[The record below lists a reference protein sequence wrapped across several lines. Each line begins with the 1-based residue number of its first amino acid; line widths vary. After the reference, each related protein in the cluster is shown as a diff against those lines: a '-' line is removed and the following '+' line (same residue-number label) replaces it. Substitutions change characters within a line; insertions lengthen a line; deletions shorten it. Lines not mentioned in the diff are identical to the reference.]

1 MTITGIDYFAI
12 LAAAVAAWLVGAVWY
27 MALGKP
33 WMAALGKTREELM
46 GPTGKPSTGPFII
59 SFVAELV
66 MAFALAVLLVQIG
79 PVTLAN
85 GITTGFL
92 AWLGF
97 VATSMVVNHA
107 YGGVRPMLTVIDS
120 GHWLAVLL
128 VEGAVIGAFGS

>member
-1 MTITGIDYFAI
+1 MPDINYLDIV
-12 LAAAVAAWLVGAVWY
+12 LAAVAAWLVGAVWY

-46 GPTGKPSTGPFII
+46 GPTGKPSAAPFII

-66 MAFALAVLLVQIG
+66 MAFVLAVLIVRLG

-85 GITTGFL
+85 GIATGFL
-92 AWLGF
+92 AWVGF
-97 VATSMVVNHA
+97 VATSMVVNHGFSGA
-107 YGGVRPMLTVIDS
+107 RLMLTAIDS

>member
-1 MTITGIDYFAI
+1 MPDINY
-12 LAAAVAAWLVGAVWY
+12 LAVVLAAVAAWLVGAVWY

-46 GPTGKPSTGPFII
+46 GPTGKPSAAPFII

-66 MAFALAVLLVQIG
+66 MAFVLAVLIVRLG

-85 GITTGFL
+85 GIATGFL
-92 AWLGF
+92 AWVGF
-97 VATSMVVNHA
+97 VATSMVVNHGFSGA
-107 YGGVRPMLTVIDS
+107 RPMLTAIDS